1 MCDILT
7 YPHGGYTSNW
17 SIWNPFFG
25 LLVYIVWERDED
37 RHLFDQEVESAK
49 FLICMQRWIF
59 YDCMHHRGV
68 LFPPNQHHEWSTFN
82 FSNRFPAQLRSSRV
96 NNTRTWLQIFGF
108 NMIQHHPLF
117 SLLHDSYFHFIRS
130 VTDWG
135 KPLVVQSISRLQK
148 TQLSQKAMN
157 QTGFLK
163 RLRLIIAFQNYK
175 GPFPFQRG
183 KGWICLSRDSW
194 YGEKKRTKKQ
204 RLRLLV
210 KQFEF
215 DGRMDFCH
223 SKDEKC
229 IKVKRPFLFKAW
241 NLTLMS
247 IVFNCQFFVQ

>member
-1 MCDILT
+1 MRIVIF
-7 YPHGGYTSNW
+7 
-17 SIWNPFFG
+17 SIKKLKVPSFWFACKDGSFMTACITAVCYS
-25 LLVYIVWERDED
+25 LLINTMND
-37 RHLFDQEVESAK
+37 RHSISPTDS
-49 FLICMQRWIF
+49 R
-59 YDCMHHRGV
+59 
-68 LFPPNQHHEWSTFN
+68 PNYVHQ
-82 FSNRFPAQLRSSRV
+82 RV

-148 TQLSQKAMN
+148 TRPSQKAMN

-210 KQFEF
+210 KRFEF